1 MALKIL
7 KYNIKKFLF
16 LFCILC
22 ASENLGALDFSPAP
36 VYENNST
43 FGSVSIGGVAYN
55 VKNKQDY
62 DNTRG
67 AVLFGLKRGFLFGS
81 SKKVLLNAWLEG
93 SAGAENK
100 NGLYGG
106 SVGGQLGYR
115 LFNGRVIIL
124 LGGGFEMSN
133 LAMPHIPKEQY
144 NIYGGLARAELFI
157 DIAQGYGLS
166 VGYTRGFNEKSKKLK
181 GESFDTQGIMLT
193 ISFYDFS
200 I

>member
-1 MALKIL
+1 MGVVAVGGIL
-7 KYNIKKFLF
+7 KRFLLS
-16 LFCILC
+16 LFVL
-22 ASENLGALDFSPAP
+22 SVGQNLLAVDFSPAP
-36 VYENNST
+36 IYENNST

-55 VKNKQDY
+55 VKSKQGY

-67 AVLFGLKRGFLFGS
+67 AVLFGLKRGFLLGD

-93 SAGAENK
+93 SAGVENK
-100 NGLYGG
+100 NGLYSG
-106 SVGGQLGYR
+106 SVGGQIGYR
-115 LFNGRVIIL
+115 LFNGLVIVL

-166 VGYTRGFNEKSKKLK
+166 VGYTRGFNEKSKKIK
-181 GESFDTQGIMLT
+181 GESFDTQGIMLSV
-193 ISFYDFS
+193 SFYDFS

>member
-1 MALKIL
+1 MAVGGIL
-7 KYNIKKFLF
+7 KRFLLS
-16 LFCILC
+16 LFVL
-22 ASENLGALDFSPAP
+22 SVGQNLLAVDFSPAP
-36 VYENNST
+36 IYENNST

-55 VKNKQDY
+55 VKSKQGY

-67 AVLFGLKRGFLFGS
+67 AVLFGLKRGFLLGD

-93 SAGAENK
+93 SAGVENK
-100 NGLYGG
+100 NGLYSG
-106 SVGGQLGYR
+106 SVGGQIGYR
-115 LFNGRVIIL
+115 LFNGSVIVL
-124 LGGGFEMSN
+124 LGGGFEISN

-166 VGYTRGFNEKSKKLK
+166 VGYTRGFNEKSKKIK
-181 GESFDTQGIMLT
+181 GESFDTQGIMLSV
-193 ISFYDFS
+193 SFYDFS

>member
-1 MALKIL
+1 MALKGIY
-7 KYNIKKFLF
+7 KRFLF
-16 LFCILC
+16 SLFIFGVGQ
-22 ASENLGALDFSPAP
+22 NLVALDFSPAP
-36 VYENNST
+36 IFENNST

-67 AVLFGLKRGFLFGS
+67 AVLFGLKRGFLLGS

-93 SAGAENK
+93 SAGTENK

-106 SVGGQLGYR
+106 SVGGQIGYR
-115 LFNGRVIIL
+115 LFNGRVIVL

-181 GESFDTQGIMLT
+181 DESFDTQGIMLS

>member
-1 MALKIL
+1 MGGIL
-7 KYNIKKFLF
+7 KRFLLS
-16 LFCILC
+16 LFVL
-22 ASENLGALDFSPAP
+22 SVGQNLLAVDFSPAP
-36 VYENNST
+36 IYENNST

-55 VKNKQDY
+55 VKSKQGY

-67 AVLFGLKRGFLFGS
+67 AVLFGLKRGFLLGD

-93 SAGAENK
+93 SAGVENK
-100 NGLYGG
+100 NGLYSG
-106 SVGGQLGYR
+106 SVGGQIGYR
-115 LFNGRVIIL
+115 LFNGLVIVL

-144 NIYGGLARAELFI
+144 NIYGGLARAVLFI

-166 VGYTRGFNEKSKKLK
+166 VGYTRGFNEKSKKIK
-181 GESFDTQGIMLT
+181 GESFDTQGIMLSV
-193 ISFYDFS
+193 SFYDFS

>member
-1 MALKIL
+1 MAVGGIL
-7 KYNIKKFLF
+7 KRFLLS
-16 LFCILC
+16 LFVL
-22 ASENLGALDFSPAP
+22 SVGQNLLAVDFSPAP
-36 VYENNST
+36 IYENNST

-55 VKNKQDY
+55 VKSKQGY

-67 AVLFGLKRGFLFGS
+67 AARFGLKRGILLGD
-81 SKKVLLNAWLEG
+81 SKKVLLKAWLEG
-93 SAGAENK
+93 GGGVENK
-100 NGLYGG
+100 NGLYSG
-106 SVGGQLGYR
+106 SVGGQIGYR
-115 LFNGRVIIL
+115 LFNGLVIVL

-166 VGYTRGFNEKSKKLK
+166 VGYTRGFNEKSKKIK
-181 GESFDTQGIMLT
+181 GESFDTQGIMLSV
-193 ISFYDFS
+193 SFYDFS

>member
-1 MALKIL
+1 MAVRDIL
-7 KYNIKKFLF
+7 KRFLLS
-16 LFCILC
+16 LFVFGVGQ
-22 ASENLGALDFSPAP
+22 NLLALDFSPAP
-36 VYENNST
+36 IYENNST

-55 VKNKQDY
+55 VKSKQDY

-67 AVLFGLKRGFLFGS
+67 AVLFGLKRGFLLGD

-100 NGLYGG
+100 NGLYSG
-106 SVGGQLGYR
+106 SVGGQIGYR
-115 LFNGRVIIL
+115 LFNGRVIVL

-166 VGYTRGFNEKSKKLK
+166 VGYTRGFNEKSKKIK
-181 GESFDTQGIMLT
+181 GESFDTQGIMLSV
-193 ISFYDFS
+193 SFYDFS

>member
-1 MALKIL
+1 MAVGGIL
-7 KYNIKKFLF
+7 KRFLLS
-16 LFCILC
+16 LFVL
-22 ASENLGALDFSPAP
+22 SVGQNLLAVDFSPAP
-36 VYENNST
+36 IYENNST

-55 VKNKQDY
+55 VKSKQGY

-67 AVLFGLKRGFLFGS
+67 AVLFGLKRGFLLGD

-93 SAGAENK
+93 SAGVENK
-100 NGLYGG
+100 NGLYSG
-106 SVGGQLGYR
+106 SVGGQIGYS
-115 LFNGRVIIL
+115 LFNGLVIVL

-166 VGYTRGFNEKSKKLK
+166 VGYTRGFNEKSKKIK
-181 GESFDTQGIMLT
+181 GESFDTQGIMLSV
-193 ISFYDFS
+193 SFYDFS

>member
-1 MALKIL
+1 MAVGGIL
-7 KYNIKKFLF
+7 KRFLLS
-16 LFCILC
+16 LFVL
-22 ASENLGALDFSPAP
+22 SVGQNLLAVDFSPAP
-36 VYENNST
+36 IYENNST

-55 VKNKQDY
+55 VKSKQGY

-67 AVLFGLKRGFLFGS
+67 AVLFGLKRGFLLGD

-93 SAGAENK
+93 SAGVENK
-100 NGLYGG
+100 NGLYSG
-106 SVGGQLGYR
+106 SVGGQIGYR
-115 LFNGRVIIL
+115 LFNGLVIVL

-166 VGYTRGFNEKSKKLK
+166 VGYTRGFNKKSKKIK
-181 GESFDTQGIMLT
+181 GESFDTQGIMLSV
-193 ISFYDFS
+193 SFYDFS

>member
-1 MALKIL
+1 MGGIL
-7 KYNIKKFLF
+7 KRFLLS
-16 LFCILC
+16 LFVL
-22 ASENLGALDFSPAP
+22 SVGQNLLAVDFSPAP
-36 VYENNST
+36 IYENNST

-55 VKNKQDY
+55 VKSKQGY

-67 AVLFGLKRGFLFGS
+67 AVLFGLKRGFLLGD

-93 SAGAENK
+93 SAGVENK
-100 NGLYGG
+100 NGLYSG
-106 SVGGQLGYR
+106 SVGGQIGYR
-115 LFNGRVIIL
+115 LFNGSVIVL

-166 VGYTRGFNEKSKKLK
+166 VGYTRGFNEKSKKIK
-181 GESFDTQGIMLT
+181 GESFDTQGIMLSV
-193 ISFYDFS
+193 SFYDFS

>member
-1 MALKIL
+1 MGGIL
-7 KYNIKKFLF
+7 KRFLLS
-16 LFCILC
+16 LFVL
-22 ASENLGALDFSPAP
+22 SVGQNLLAVDFSPAP
-36 VYENNST
+36 IYENNST

-55 VKNKQDY
+55 VKSKQGY

-67 AVLFGLKRGFLFGS
+67 AVLFGLKRGFLLGD

-93 SAGAENK
+93 SAGVENK
-100 NGLYGG
+100 NGLYSG
-106 SVGGQLGYR
+106 SVGGQIGYR
-115 LFNGRVIIL
+115 LFNGSVIVL
-124 LGGGFEMSN
+124 LGGGFEISN

-166 VGYTRGFNEKSKKLK
+166 VGYTRGFNEKSKKIK
-181 GESFDTQGIMLT
+181 GESFDTQGIMLSV
-193 ISFYDFS
+193 SFYDFS

>member
-1 MALKIL
+1 MAVGGIL
-7 KYNIKKFLF
+7 KRFLLS
-16 LFCILC
+16 LFVL
-22 ASENLGALDFSPAP
+22 SVGQNLLAVDFSPAP
-36 VYENNST
+36 IYENNST

-55 VKNKQDY
+55 VKSKQGY

-67 AVLFGLKRGFLFGS
+67 AVLFGLKRGFLLGD

-93 SAGAENK
+93 SAGVENK
-100 NGLYGG
+100 NGLYSG
-106 SVGGQLGYR
+106 SVGGQIGYR
-115 LFNGRVIIL
+115 LFNGSVIVL

-166 VGYTRGFNEKSKKLK
+166 VGYTRGFNEKSKKIK
-181 GESFDTQGIMLT
+181 GESFDTQGIMLSV
-193 ISFYDFS
+193 SFYDFS

>member
-1 MALKIL
+1 MGGIL
-7 KYNIKKFLF
+7 KRFLLS
-16 LFCILC
+16 LFVL
-22 ASENLGALDFSPAP
+22 SVGQNLLAVDFSPAP
-36 VYENNST
+36 IYENNST

-55 VKNKQDY
+55 VKSKQGY

-67 AVLFGLKRGFLFGS
+67 AVLFGLKRGFLLGD

-93 SAGAENK
+93 SAGVENK
-100 NGLYGG
+100 NGLYSG
-106 SVGGQLGYR
+106 SVGGQIGYR
-115 LFNGRVIIL
+115 LFNGLVIVL

-166 VGYTRGFNEKSKKLK
+166 VGYTRGFNEKSKKIK
-181 GESFDTQGIMLT
+181 GESFDTQGIMLSV
-193 ISFYDFS
+193 SFYDFS

>member
-1 MALKIL
+1 MAVGGIL
-7 KYNIKKFLF
+7 KRFLLS
-16 LFCILC
+16 LFVL
-22 ASENLGALDFSPAP
+22 SVGQNLLAVDFSPAP
-36 VYENNST
+36 IYENNST

-55 VKNKQDY
+55 VKSKQGY

-67 AVLFGLKRGFLFGS
+67 AVLFGLKRGFLLGD

-93 SAGAENK
+93 SAGVENK
-100 NGLYGG
+100 NGLYSG
-106 SVGGQLGYR
+106 SVGGQIGYR
-115 LFNGRVIIL
+115 LFNGLVIVL

-166 VGYTRGFNEKSKKLK
+166 VGYTRGFNEKSKKIK
-181 GESFDTQGIMLT
+181 GESFDTQGIMLSV
-193 ISFYDFS
+193 SFYDFS

>member
-1 MALKIL
+1 M
-7 KYNIKKFLF
+7 
-16 LFCILC
+16 
-22 ASENLGALDFSPAP
+22 SVGQNLLAVDFSPAP
-36 VYENNST
+36 IYENNST

-55 VKNKQDY
+55 VKSKQGY

-67 AVLFGLKRGFLFGS
+67 AVLFGLKRGFLLGD

-93 SAGAENK
+93 SAGVENK
-100 NGLYGG
+100 NGLYSG
-106 SVGGQLGYR
+106 SVGGQIGYR
-115 LFNGRVIIL
+115 LFNGLVIVL

-166 VGYTRGFNEKSKKLK
+166 VGYTRGFNEKSKKIK
-181 GESFDTQGIMLT
+181 GESFDTQGIMLSV
-193 ISFYDFS
+193 SFYDFS

>member
-1 MALKIL
+1 MGVVAVGGIL
-7 KYNIKKFLF
+7 KRFLLS
-16 LFCILC
+16 LFVL
-22 ASENLGALDFSPAP
+22 SVGQNLLAVDFSPAP
-36 VYENNST
+36 IYENNST

-55 VKNKQDY
+55 VKSKQGY

-67 AVLFGLKRGFLFGS
+67 AVLFGLKRGFLLGD

-93 SAGAENK
+93 SAGVENK
-100 NGLYGG
+100 NGLYSG
-106 SVGGQLGYR
+106 SVGGQIGYR
-115 LFNGRVIIL
+115 LFNGSVIVL

-166 VGYTRGFNEKSKKLK
+166 VGYTRGFNEKSKKIK
-181 GESFDTQGIMLT
+181 GESFDTQGIMLSV
-193 ISFYDFS
+193 SFYDFS

>member
-1 MALKIL
+1 M
-7 KYNIKKFLF
+7 
-16 LFCILC
+16 
-22 ASENLGALDFSPAP
+22 
-36 VYENNST
+36 
-43 FGSVSIGGVAYN
+43 
-55 VKNKQDY
+55 
-62 DNTRG
+62 
-67 AVLFGLKRGFLFGS
+67 
-81 SKKVLLNAWLEG
+81 
-93 SAGAENK
+93 
-100 NGLYGG
+100 
-106 SVGGQLGYR
+106 GGQLGYR
-115 LFNGRVIIL
+115 LFNGRIIIL

>member
-1 MALKIL
+1 MGGIL
-7 KYNIKKFLF
+7 KRFLLS
-16 LFCILC
+16 LFVL
-22 ASENLGALDFSPAP
+22 SVGQNLLAVDFSPAP
-36 VYENNST
+36 IYENNST

-55 VKNKQDY
+55 VKSKQGY

-67 AVLFGLKRGFLFGS
+67 AVLFGLKRGFLLGD

-93 SAGAENK
+93 SAGVENK
-100 NGLYGG
+100 NGLYSG
-106 SVGGQLGYR
+106 SVGGQIVYR
-115 LFNGRVIIL
+115 LFNGSVIVL

-166 VGYTRGFNEKSKKLK
+166 VGYTRGFNEKSKKIK
-181 GESFDTQGIMLT
+181 GESFDTQGIMLSV
-193 ISFYDFS
+193 SFYDFS

>member
-1 MALKIL
+1 MAVGDIL
-7 KYNIKKFLF
+7 KRFLF
-16 LFCILC
+16 LLFVFGVGQ
-22 ASENLGALDFSPAP
+22 NLLALDFSPAP
-36 VYENNST
+36 IYENNST

-55 VKNKQDY
+55 VKSKQDY

-67 AVLFGLKRGFLFGS
+67 AVLFGLKRGFLLGD

-93 SAGAENK
+93 SAGAVNK
-100 NGLYGG
+100 NGLYSG
-106 SVGGQLGYR
+106 SVGGQIGYR
-115 LFNGRVIIL
+115 LFNGRVIVL

-166 VGYTRGFNEKSKKLK
+166 VGYTRGFNEKSKKIK
-181 GESFDTQGIMLT
+181 DKTFDTQGIMLSV
-193 ISFYDFS
+193 SFYDFS